1 MHVRKTVNF
10 AIGDQKKIIIVQKY
24 FIDRCVMCAV
34 LIFASLH
41 KNIEICKKKSWVV
54 STTLNKKSLTV
65 MECCWV
71 GSNDLCLY
79 FLYILKIFPN
89 ICDKARFEFD

>member
-1 MHVRKTVNF
+1 MHVRKTVSF

-41 KNIEICKKKSWVV
+41 KNIEICKKKLGRVDRI
-54 STTLNKKSLTV
+54 
-65 MECCWV
+65 EQ
-71 GSNDLCLY
+71 
-79 FLYILKIFPN
+79 KIN
-89 ICDKARFEFD
+89 NCNGMLLGGL